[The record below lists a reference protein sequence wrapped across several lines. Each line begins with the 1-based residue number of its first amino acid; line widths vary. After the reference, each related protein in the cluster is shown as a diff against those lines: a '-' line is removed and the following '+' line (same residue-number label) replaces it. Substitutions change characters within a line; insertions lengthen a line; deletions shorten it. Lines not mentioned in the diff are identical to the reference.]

1 MATTLQEA
9 APAIPATT
17 VSLDEE
23 RIRRICTAIRAEE
36 ARLRHRYPVLKH
48 QDAIGVTI
56 LLVSLAGMIASG
68 YLYVV
73 GVLPA
78 YLSIPLSA
86 LFASLSHELEHDL
99 IHRLYFK
106 RNRVLQN
113 LMMLVVWV
121 MRPNTV
127 NPWYRRDIHFLH
139 HKVSGTP
146 QDLEERLVG
155 NGVKNLFIR
164 FIVMADGLLGILVR
178 IRTLNAENRRFNFIE
193 ILNAGFPF
201 ATAYFATWYIFL
213 LYHAAMLAGAA
224 LGVTLPVP
232 ALVSEAM
239 AIVNVLVVVLIAP
252 NVLRSFCLNLVTSYM
267 HYYGGVSTLMQQ
279 TQILRPWFLLP
290 AQLFCFNFGSTHA
303 IHHFVVSQPFYLR
316 QMVAGAAHKAMRA
329 NGVRYNDFS
338 TFTSGNRY
346 YPHGTGSAAHS

>member
-1 MATTLQEA
+1 MATTAQEA
-9 APAIPATT
+9 VPAFQNNTI
-17 VSLDEE
+17 SLDEE
-23 RIRRICTAIRAEE
+23 RINRICQAIRGEE
-36 ARLRHRYPVLKH
+36 ARLRQKYPVLRH
-48 QDAIGVTI
+48 QDAIGLTI
-56 LLVSLAGMIASG
+56 LLFSLSGMIASG
-68 YLYVV
+68 YLYYI
-73 GVLPA
+73 GLFPA
-78 YLSIPLSA
+78 WLAIPVSA

-106 RNRVLQN
+106 RNRAAQN
-113 LMMLVVWV
+113 LMMLVVWM

-155 NGVKNLFIR
+155 NGVKHSLLR

-178 IRTLNAENRRFNFIE
+178 VRVLNAENRRFNFFEVI
-193 ILNAGFPF
+193 NAGFPF
-201 ATAYFATWYIFL
+201 ATAYFVTWYAFL
-213 LYHAAMLAGAA
+213 LYHGTLLASGA
-224 LGVTLPVP
+224 LGVVLPVP
-232 ALVSEAM
+232 GRLSETM

-290 AQLFCFNFGSTHA
+290 AQLFCFNFGSTHG

-316 QMVAGAAHKAMRA
+316 QMVAGAAHKVMRA
-329 NGVRYNDFS
+329 NGVRYNDYS

-346 YPHGTGSAAHS
+346 YPSRT

>member
-1 MATTLQEA
+1 MAANLQEA
-9 APAIPATT
+9 ASTT
-17 VSLDEE
+17 TETTASFDEG
-23 RIRRICTAIRAEE
+23 RIKRISAAIRAEE
-36 ARLRHRYPVLKH
+36 ARLRLKYPMLKH
-48 QDAIGVTI
+48 QDAIGVSI
-56 LLVSLAGMIASG
+56 LLVSLSGMIASG
-68 YLYVV
+68 YLYIV

-99 IHRLYFK
+99 IHRLYFR
-106 RNRVLQN
+106 RNLALQN
-113 LMMLVVWV
+113 FMMLVVWV

-155 NGVKNLFIR
+155 NGVGNLLTR

-178 IRTLNAENRRFNFIE
+178 IRVLNAENRRFNFIE

-201 ATAYFATWYIFL
+201 ATLYFATWYVFL
-213 LYHAAMLAGAA
+213 LYHGAMLAGTA
-224 LGVTLPVP
+224 LGMPLPVP
-232 ALVSEAM
+232 ALVAEAM
-239 AIVNVLVVVLIAP
+239 SIVNVLVVVLIAP

-267 HYYGGVSTLMQQ
+267 HYYGGVNTLMQQ

-338 TFTSGNRY
+338 TFSGDNRY
-346 YPHGTGSAAHS
+346 YPAETG

>member
-9 APAIPATT
+9 APTVTAAT
-17 VSLDEE
+17 VSLDDE
-23 RIRRICTAIRAEE
+23 RIKRIVKAIRAEE
-36 ARLRHRYPVLKH
+36 ARLRLKYPLLRH
-48 QDAIGVTI
+48 QDAIGVAI
-56 LLVSLAGMIASG
+56 LLFSLCGMIASG
-68 YLYVV
+68 YLYIV

-78 YLSIPLSA
+78 YLTIPLSA

-106 RNRVLQN
+106 RNRAVQN

-155 NGVKNLFIR
+155 NGVDNLLTR
-164 FIVMADGLLGILVR
+164 FVVMADGLLGILVR
-178 IRTLNAENRRFNFIE
+178 IRVLNAENRRFNFFE

-201 ATAYFATWYIFL
+201 ATLYFATWYVFL
-213 LYHAAMLAGAA
+213 IYHATMVACAL
-224 LGVTLPVP
+224 LGVALPLP
-232 ALVSEAM
+232 DLVGETMS
-239 AIVNVLVVVLIAP
+239 IVNVLVVVLIAP

-329 NGVRYNDFS
+329 NGVRYNDYS
-338 TFTSGNRY
+338 TFSGSNRY
-346 YPHGTGSAAHS
+346 HPAGTG

>member
-1 MATTLQEA
+1 METHLQDA
-9 APAIPATT
+9 APKTTATT

-23 RIRRICTAIRAEE
+23 RIERISEAIRAEE
-36 ARLRHRYPVLKH
+36 ARLRHRYPILKH
-48 QDAIGVTI
+48 QDAIGIGI
-56 LLVSLAGMIASG
+56 LLFSLSGMIASG
-68 YLYVV
+68 YLYIA

-99 IHRLYFK
+99 IHRLYFR
-106 RNRVLQN
+106 RNLAIQN
-113 LMMLVVWV
+113 LMMLVVWI

-155 NGVKNLFIR
+155 NGIENLLTR

-178 IRTLNAENRRFNFIE
+178 IRVLNAENRRFNFIE

-201 ATAYFATWYIFL
+201 ATLYFATWYVFL
-213 LYHAAMLAGAA
+213 IYHGALLAGAA
-224 LGVTLPVP
+224 LGTPLPVP
-232 ALVSEAM
+232 ALVAETMS
-239 AIVNVLVVVLIAP
+239 IVNVLVVVLIAP

-303 IHHFVVSQPFYLR
+303 IHHFVVNQPFYLR
-316 QMVAGAAHKAMRA
+316 QMVAGTAHKAMRA
-329 NGVRYNDFS
+329 NGVRYNDLS
-338 TFTSGNRY
+338 TFRGGNRY
-346 YPHGTGSAAHS
+346 YPAGAG

>member
-1 MATTLQEA
+1 MATTLQDA
-9 APAIPATT
+9 APATPATT

-23 RIRRICTAIRAEE
+23 RIKRICTAIRAEE
-36 ARLRHRYPVLKH
+36 TRLRHRYPILKH
-48 QDAIGVTI
+48 QDAIGVAV
-56 LLVSLAGMIASG
+56 LLLSLAGMIVSG

-106 RNRVLQN
+106 RHRVVQN
-113 LMMLVVWV
+113 LMMLVVWM

-155 NGVKNLFIR
+155 NGVAHPLTR
-164 FIVMADGLLGILVR
+164 LIVMGDGLLGILLRVR
-178 IRTLNAENRRFNFIE
+178 VLNAENRRFNVFEVI
-193 ILNAGFPF
+193 NAGFPF
-201 ATAYFATWYIFL
+201 ATAYFATWYVFL
-213 LYHAAMLAGAA
+213 LYHGALLASSA
-224 LGVTLPVP
+224 LGVGLPVP
-232 ALVSEAM
+232 VWLGETMS
-239 AIVNVLVVVLIAP
+239 IVNLLVVVLVAP

-267 HYYGGVSTLMQQ
+267 HYYGGVTTLMQQ

-290 AQLFCFNFGSTHA
+290 AQLFCFNFGSTHG

-316 QMVAGAAHKAMRA
+316 QMVASAAHEVMRA

-338 TFTSGNRY
+338 TFSGSNRY
-346 YPHGTGSAAHS
+346 HPSGT